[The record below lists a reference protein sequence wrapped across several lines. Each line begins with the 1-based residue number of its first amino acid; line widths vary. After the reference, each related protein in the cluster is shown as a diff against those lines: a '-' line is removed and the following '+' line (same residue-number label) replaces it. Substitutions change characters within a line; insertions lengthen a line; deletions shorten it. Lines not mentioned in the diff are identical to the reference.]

1 MGKTSCKKFSP
12 HPFQEL
18 SNSNS
23 QNKFVSLLTDSRR
36 ERTARFCY
44 RERLSTTKTPAAK
57 RVVKHQ
63 AGAPR
68 RSPTYGCLFIS

>member
-57 RVVKHQ
+57 KVVIHKH
-63 AGAPR
+63 GRGNP
-68 RSPTYGCLFIS
+68 SPTMIRVLL